1 MSENI
6 KGYIQHGC
14 EKYPIGIETNK
25 IDIKGKKLF
34 TGDVVAIEN
43 KFGQKRNSIVCTK
56 KGQIMGI
63 LQVSLS
69 QEGINNRNVTKIKSY
84 KDLKNGEEFER
95 YSLKVVLEET
105 KQNHVENIKYIIN
118 GNTSIVILEDGS
130 KGIAKCHPNDEFDKK
145 EGLIRAYA
153 RANGEEIDDKGNES
167 KVNEELWNDII
178 NDKAVINCETKG
190 DENILFR
197 YLYKKGIQWD
207 DKRDIYR
214 NTYYSYEAYKTNTCF
229 HIINNYDVMISSKNY
244 YIGEGY
250 KIITVKELFNLI
262 PSKQLSDY
270 TNEELLEELNKRLK

>member
-6 KGYIQHGC
+6 KGYIQHGY

-153 RANGEEIDDKGNES
+153 RANGEEENVL
-167 KVNEELWNDII
+167 KVNKELWDDVI
-178 NDKAVINCETKG
+178 NNKTVINCETKE
-190 DENILFR
+190 DIKILFN
-197 YLYKKGIQWD
+197 YLKKKKIKWWTGRALCKKDIELYDTYKNFCIEYDNTGIAYQSKD
-207 DKRDIYR
+207 FFLKR
-214 NTYYSYEAYKTNTCF
+214 K
-229 HIINNYDVMISSKNY
+229 
-244 YIGEGY
+244 Y
-250 KIITVKELFNLI
+250 KIITFKELFNLN
-262 PSKQLSDY
+262 PAKQLSDY